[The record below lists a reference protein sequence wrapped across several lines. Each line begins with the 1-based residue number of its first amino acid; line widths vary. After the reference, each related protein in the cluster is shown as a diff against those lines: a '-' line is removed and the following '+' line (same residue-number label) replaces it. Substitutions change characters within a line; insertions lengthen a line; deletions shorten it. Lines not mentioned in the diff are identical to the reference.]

1 MSELNPTR
9 WKTVAE
15 ITVITKNRVIRKLK
29 KLFAFQP
36 KGNLR

>member
-15 ITVITKNRVIRKLK
+15 ITVITKNRIIRKLK
-29 KLFAFQP
+29 KISSFLHKQ
-36 KGNLR
+36 